1 MIDLHS
7 HILPGVDDGPRDLEE
22 SLEMARV
29 AVEDGITR
37 LAATPH
43 NANWRD
49 GGRRAWVQERVDGL
63 QSVLD
68 EQGIPLKVVP
78 GVETYI
84 APDLIQ
90 HLKEERA
97 FTLNG
102 SRYLLIEL
110 PLHSWPLYTE
120 QVLFEVQ
127 VQGLVPIVAHAA
139 RYLEVQEDPN
149 RILGLVERG
158 ALVQLTAGSLT
169 GQFGRRARDTARRLL
184 EHNLAHLIASDS
196 HSARSRPP
204 RLTPGVEVAAEI
216 IGPERARAMV
226 TTAPAAVLDDAPLPT
241 EPPKPVKPRRRWFW
255 R

>member
-7 HILPGVDDGPRDLEE
+7 HILPGVDDGPRDLQG

-43 NANWRD
+43 NADWRD
-49 GGRRAWVQERVDGL
+49 GGRRAWVEERVEEL
-63 QSVLD
+63 QNALD
-68 EQGIPLKVVP
+68 AQGIPLSVVP
-78 GVETYI
+78 GVEAYI
-84 APDLIQ
+84 APDLVQ
-90 HLKEERA
+90 HLKDERA

-110 PLHSWPLYTE
+110 PMHSWPLYTE
-120 QVLFEVQ
+120 QVFFEVQ
-127 VQGLVPIVAHAA
+127 VQGLVPILAHAA
-139 RYLEVQEDPN
+139 RYAPVQEDPN
-149 RILGLVERG
+149 RVFGLVERG

-169 GQFGRRARDTARRLL
+169 GQFGRRTRDTARRLL

-204 RLTPGVEVAAEI
+204 RLSPGVEAATRI

-226 TTAPAAVLDDAPLPT
+226 TTVPAAILEDDALT
-241 EPPKPVKPRRRWFW
+241 IEPPKPVKPRRRWFW